1 MDLSLRI
8 IGAGTLT
15 AFLAATAGCAKQP
28 ARNASLGCDPVFI
41 NAQKGNRSEL
51 AGPRGDAAERT
62 ATTVAGMQLV
72 QASAGGF
79 CVDSGRY
86 PRSVAELEAAQHAGA
101 NVTDCAFDPSYL
113 VDGWGRA
120 IKAEWSEHAPR
131 LRSAGP
137 DGQFA
142 TADDIISPDSTSG
155 STAHRPED
163 LCRE

>member
-1 MDLSLRI
+1 MDLSLRNI
-8 IGAGTLT
+8 WAGALT
-15 AFLAATAGCAKQP
+15 ALLAATVGCAKQP
-28 ARNASLGCDPVFI
+28 VRNASLGCDPVFI
-41 NAQKGNRSEL
+41 NAQRGNPSEL
-51 AGPRGDAAERT
+51 AGPRGDAAEKT

-86 PRSVAELEAAQHAGA
+86 PRSVAELEAAQHAGGK
-101 NVTDCAFDPSYL
+101 VTGCAFDSSYL
-113 VDGWGRA
+113 IDGWGRP
-120 IKAEWSEHAPR
+120 IEAEWSEHAPR

-155 STAHRPED
+155 STAHRPQD